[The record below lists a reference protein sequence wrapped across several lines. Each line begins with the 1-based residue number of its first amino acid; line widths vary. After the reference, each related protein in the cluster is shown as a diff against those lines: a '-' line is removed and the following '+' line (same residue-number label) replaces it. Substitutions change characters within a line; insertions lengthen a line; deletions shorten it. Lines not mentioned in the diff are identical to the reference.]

1 VAKAWRTKVSAQTIA
16 NCFRKAG
23 FIHKEVGV
31 PDGDLD
37 SGDVDDNLAEVN
49 RHFDLLKSKTS
60 WQGDLADYMTC
71 DNSVIVHG
79 QLSDDD
85 IVAHVAGVE
94 EDETDVI
101 DEENLDPNCSTE
113 SVAQKKPTK
122 AEIISAMEIINRSL
136 EMTAD
141 STDVMFNNLFDIEK
155 HILTD

>member
-1 VAKAWRTKVSAQTIA
+1 
-16 NCFRKAG
+16 
-23 FIHKEVGV
+23 VGV

-49 RHFDLLKSKTS
+49 RDFDLLKSKAS

-71 DNSVIVHG
+71 GNNVEVHG

-85 IVAHVAGVE
+85 IVAHAAGVE
-94 EDETDVI
+94 EDDTDLI

-113 SVAQKKPTK
+113 SVTQKKPTK
-122 AEIISAMEIINRSL
+122 AEIISAMETINRSL

-141 STDVMFNNLFDIEK
+141 STDVMFNNLFNIEK

>member
-1 VAKAWRTKVSAQTIA
+1 
-16 NCFRKAG
+16 
-23 FIHKEVGV
+23 VGV

-37 SGDVDDNLAEVN
+37 SGAVDDNLAEVN
-49 RHFDLLKSKTS
+49 RDFDLLKSKTS

-79 QLSDDD
+79 QLSDQCR
-85 IVAHVAGVE
+85 IKGG
-94 EDETDVI
+94 I

-113 SVAQKKPTK
+113 SVALKKPTK
-122 AEIISAMEIINRSL
+122 AEIISAMEIIIRSL

-141 STDVMFNNLFDIEK
+141 STDVMFNNLFDIAK